1 MEQTKGGIC
10 KEEILGRT
18 SCIVSIVV
26 TVDGHNMETFSE
38 ICCVQKGKL
47 YGDGEII
54 EETSEVQYFSMIC
67 SL

>member
-26 TVDGHNMETFSE
+26 TVEGHYMESSVKSAVFKRESCTEKEKYARKHQRFNISP
-38 ICCVQKGKL
+38 
-47 YGDGEII
+47 
-54 EETSEVQYFSMIC
+54 
-67 SL
+67 